1 MKLRDE
7 SHGDLLVVHVCSPRL
22 DASKASQFKD
32 EITSRMGVRH
42 TRLVLDISLVDFIDS
57 TGLGA
62 LVTCMKRLGKDRM
75 SIVGVKGAVSR
86 LFALTGMNRVFALY
100 PTVDAALAHNGPDTE
115 SDLYPKAMAGW
126 SSCG

>member
-1 MKLRDE
+1 MEFRDE
-7 SHGDLLVVHVCSPRL
+7 SHGDLLVVHVCSPRF
-22 DASKASQFKD
+22 DASQAPQFKE
-32 EITSRMGVRH
+32 EITSRMGGGH

-86 LFALTGMNRVFALY
+86 LFALTRMDRVFALY
-100 PTVDAALAHNGPDTE
+100 PTMDTALAHKG
-115 SDLYPKAMAGW
+115 A
-126 SSCG
+126 